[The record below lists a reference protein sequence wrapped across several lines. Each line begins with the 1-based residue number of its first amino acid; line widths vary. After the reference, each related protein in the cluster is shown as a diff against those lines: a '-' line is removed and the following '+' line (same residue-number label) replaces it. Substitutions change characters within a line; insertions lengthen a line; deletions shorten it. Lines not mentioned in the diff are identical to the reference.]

1 MRTSDFERFFDYAR
15 RDLKDRS
22 DSEKVRVFIE
32 WCRKNNIEETILRL
46 SSEEKGGW
54 VKNHALDFTTTRII
68 VTRKSFLAKFAD
80 LGYVAGLAP
89 FPYLLLLKNPDVSK
103 IKKNVAVS
111 PEELVQRHDF
121 QFFVSYSDVQKLV
134 LRKGIETTIAN
145 MFGRAIVSNFLT
157 IKTRDGTYNF
167 TLPVNKNGTYEQIY
181 FWLGVVVPSLVDRN

>member
-1 MRTSDFERFFDYAR
+1 MRASDFERFFDYAR
-15 RDLKDRS
+15 RDLKDSS
-22 DSEKVRVFIE
+22 DSEKVRAFIE
-32 WCRKNNIEETILRL
+32 WCRKNNIEETILRF

-54 VKNHALDFTTTRII
+54 ARNYALDFTTTRII
-68 VTRKSFLAKFAD
+68 VTRKNFLTKFAD

-121 QFFVSYSDVQKLV
+121 QFFVSYSDMQKLV

-145 MFGRAIVSNFLT
+145 MFGRAIVSNFLA
-157 IKTRDGTYNF
+157 IKTRDETYNF

>member
-22 DSEKVRVFIE
+22 DSEKVRAFIE

-54 VKNHALDFTTTRII
+54 AKNYALDFTTTRLI
-68 VTRKSFLAKFAD
+68 VTKKSFLAKFAD

-89 FPYLLLLKNPDVSK
+89 IPYLLLLKKHDVSK
-103 IKKNVAVS
+103 IKKNTAVS
-111 PEELVQRHDF
+111 PEELVQKHNL

-134 LRKGIETTIAN
+134 MRKGIETVVAN
-145 MFGRAIVSNFLT
+145 MLGRAIVSNFLAIT
-157 IKTRDGTYNF
+157 TKERTYTF

-181 FWLGVVVPSLVDRN
+181 FWLGVVVPSSVDRN

>member
-22 DSEKVRVFIE
+22 DSEKVQVFIE

-54 VKNHALDFTTTRII
+54 AKNHALDFTTTRLI
-68 VTRKSFLAKFAD
+68 VTKKSFLNKFAD
-80 LGYVAGLAP
+80 LGYAAGLAP

-103 IKKNVAVS
+103 IKKNAAVS
-111 PEELVQRHDF
+111 PEELVQKHNL
-121 QFFVSYSDVQKLV
+121 QFFVSYSDVQKLA
-134 LRKGIETTIAN
+134 LRKGIETAVAN
-145 MFGRAIVSNFLT
+145 MFGRAIVSNFLAIT
-157 IKTRDGTYNF
+157 TKERTYNF

-181 FWLGVVVPSLVDRN
+181 FWLGVVVPSSIDRN